1 MIQSSKQSSI
11 CIRIHMKICGMEYR
25 DHKYRNIEIITGKHK
40 KGLHEKGKNQ
50 VGEKVIVVLDHE
62 F

>member
-11 CIRIHMKICGMEYR
+11 CIRRDIKISGMEYR
-25 DHKYRNIEIITGKHK
+25 DHKFRNIEIITGKHK
-40 KGLHEKGKNQ
+40 KGLHEKAKYQ
-50 VGEKVIVVLDHE
+50 VGEKAIVALEPE

>member
-1 MIQSSKQSSI
+1 
-11 CIRIHMKICGMEYR
+11 MEYR

-40 KGLHEKGKNQ
+40 KGLHEKGKYQ